1 MPVTDS
7 QITDFYNSLSGYGYA
22 DVETAIEKF
31 DDVGLYAEDLAYAVR
46 EFVDSTGRELD
57 KIDICYVAFEHI
69 LQMARNKI
77 SEIID
82 FDIANDI
89 IDGTEFYTYG
99 NYMCTS
105 YDYSQEATDQ
115 LEENLRDASPEQIE
129 ELLEDNFVKV
139 FLEDIHVDI
148 SEIRETEKLEVEN

>member
-1 MPVTDS
+1 MASDE
-7 QITDFYNSLSGYGYA
+7 QIKEFHSSLSGYGYA

-31 DDVGLYAEDLAYAVR
+31 DEVKLLASELADAVR
-46 EFVDSTGRELD
+46 EFADSTGTELD
-57 KIDICYVAFEHI
+57 KIDVCYVAFDHI

-89 IDGTEFYTYG
+89 IGGTEFYTYG

-105 YDYSQEATDQ
+105 FDYSKEATDQ
-115 LEENLRDASPEQIE
+115 LEEKLRDASPEEIE

-139 FLEDIHVDI
+139 LLQDVKIDIK
-148 SEIRETEKLEVEN
+148 EIRKQEVAN